1 MTGDSSFRQAAQWRL
16 SLACHRRSPVPKRF
30 MRYAHGF
37 PYALR
42 YQPPSVRCSAP
53 HCGLGIPHNP
63 SPKQGRAIHPRHEWT
78 GLSGSFVV
86 MEVGQTT
93 AEGSDDLVDSFKTM
107 DPFRIGR
114 VVGDEAGRD
123 NLCGCFLVQLIE
135 DVFKETLTKFLVVF
149 YVT

>member
-1 MTGDSSFRQAAQWRL
+1 
-16 SLACHRRSPVPKRF
+16 
-30 MRYAHGF
+30 
-37 PYALR
+37 
-42 YQPPSVRCSAP
+42 
-53 HCGLGIPHNP
+53 
-63 SPKQGRAIHPRHEWT
+63 
-78 GLSGSFVV
+78 
-86 MEVGQTT
+86 MEVEQTT

-114 VVGDEAGRD
+114 VVGDEVGRD